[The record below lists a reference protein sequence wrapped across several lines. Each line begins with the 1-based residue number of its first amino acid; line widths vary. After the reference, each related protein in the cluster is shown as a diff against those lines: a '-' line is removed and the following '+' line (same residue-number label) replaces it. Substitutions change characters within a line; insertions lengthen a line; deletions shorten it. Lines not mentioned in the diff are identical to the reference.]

1 MGRLCPAHL
10 VPYMAY
16 MVKRSGGLAI
26 QTFSRE
32 ELAARAA
39 RGEIKRD
46 WLVRTD
52 ASGKWERMD
61 EVFEA
66 EWPAEIAATKP
77 EEAAPPAPAIH
88 PASEVS
94 AVEQS
99 PPIPSGVAATLPP
112 QTGWTKSAIKRYR
125 DAYTVAA
132 FIVTVG
138 ATVKGLGVAGGVL
151 LMVVGL
157 VVAAQGG
164 FGIVLGVAGLVL
176 GPIGGAIFFI
186 WGIVISARGQELQAE
201 LDVAVYESPF
211 LNDAER
217 ARVMSL

>member
-1 MGRLCPAHL
+1 
-10 VPYMAY
+10 MAY
-16 MVKRSGGLAI
+16 MVKRPAGLAI

-46 WLVRTD
+46 WLVR
-52 ASGKWERMD
+52 ANAEGKWERMD

-66 EWPAEIAATKP
+66 EWPAEISAP
-77 EEAAPPAPAIH
+77 QSDEAAPPASA
-88 PASEVS
+88 ASALS
-94 AVEQS
+94 AVAQS
-99 PPIPSGVAATLPP
+99 SPIPSGAAATSPA

-125 DAYTVAA
+125 DAYTVAL
-132 FIVTVG
+132 FLVTVG
-138 ATVKGLGVAGGVL
+138 TTVKGLGVGFAAL

-157 VVAAQGG
+157 GVAAQGG
-164 FGIVLGVAGLVL
+164 FGIVLGVAGLVV

-186 WGIVISARGQELQAE
+186 WGILISARGQELRAE
-201 LDVAVYESPF
+201 LDVAVYASPF
-211 LNDAER
+211 LDDAER